1 MPLPWKANATASL
14 RHSVTACWYN
24 YRIFILVRKCESAKV
39 RKCDSEYHLHFY
51 DSKFIRIII
60 WRSLHGISVFSV
72 FALSKRETTSC
83 YARNDELVTEKRR
96 NA

>member
-1 MPLPWKANATASL
+1 MPLPRKANATASL
-14 RHSVTACWYN
+14 RHSVTA
-24 YRIFILVRKCESAKV
+24 FVLSHFHFSAKV

-72 FALSKRETTSC
+72 FALLIRETTSC
-83 YARNDELVTEKRR
+83 YA
-96 NA
+96 